1 MKGRGVSSGSYKNL
15 QMLFIV
21 LLIIG
26 MFGALFAS
34 FISFSGN
41 KSMYERFTSP
51 SVSIEYYF
59 KPGCPP
65 CEAFN
70 SVWTDFVETTNKTPN
85 TSYTT
90 EKYDVNDDKTGGSA
104 RATAFKINATP
115 TIIAV
120 KDGKKLEFN
129 GDRTKEAL
137 ILFANSSVNATN
149 YV

>member
-21 LLIIG
+21 LLIVG

-34 FISFSGN
+34 FITFSGN
-41 KSMYERFTSP
+41 KSMYERFASP

-70 SVWTDFVETTNKTPN
+70 SVWADFVETTNKTPN
-85 TSYTT
+85 TNYTT
-90 EKYDVNDDKTGGSA
+90 VKYDVTDTTSGGSA
-104 RATAFKINATP
+104 RADEFKINATP

-120 KDGKKLEFN
+120 KDGVKTEFK
-129 GDRTKEAL
+129 GDRTKGEL
-137 ILFANSSVNATN
+137 ILFANTNAH
-149 YV
+149 